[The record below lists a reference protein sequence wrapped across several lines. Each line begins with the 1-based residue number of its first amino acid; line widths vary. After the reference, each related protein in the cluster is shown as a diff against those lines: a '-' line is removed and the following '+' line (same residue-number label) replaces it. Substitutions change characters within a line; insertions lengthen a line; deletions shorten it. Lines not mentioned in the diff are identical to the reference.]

1 MAPLFVNNYKPGSIQ
16 SSTEPITNPWNFIL
30 PVPECIE
37 TSRVKLVPFVPSI
50 HVEPWHAVI
59 HQNPTFMQYVPFKL
73 DTLEDIF
80 AFYRTTIH
88 DDPHNLSFAI
98 INKTGATSND
108 DGAPADGTMAGII
121 GAVHCIPQHLKVE
134 IGPVIIFPAYQGTH
148 VTKHAIGAMLKYWLD
163 VPSQGGMGFRRVAW
177 TANPMNKASIR
188 IAEKMGFKREGEMRW
203 TWVLVEGKPGK
214 DVDVEGDRGVGKGRD
229 TAVLSLC
236 CDDWED
242 GLREQVL
249 KLIET

>member
-1 MAPLFVNNYKPGSIQ
+1 MTPLFVNNYKPGSIQ
-16 SSTEPITNPWNFIL
+16 EVSSTEPIPNPWNFVL

-50 HVEPWHAVI
+50 HIEPWQTVTL
-59 HQNPTFMQYVPFKL
+59 QNPTLMQYIPFKL
-73 DTLEDIF
+73 NRLEDN
-80 AFYRTTIH
+80 YRTVIH
-88 DDPHNLSFAI
+88 NDPRNLLFAI
-98 INKTGATSND
+98 ITKTGAATND
-108 DGAPADGTMAGII
+108 DNTPADGTMVGVI
-121 GAVHCIPQHLKVE
+121 GVVYCTPQHLKVE
-134 IGPVIIFPAYQGTH
+134 IGPVIVFPAYQGTH

-177 TANPMNKASIR
+177 TANPVNQASIK
-188 IAEKMGFKREGEMRW
+188 IAEKMGFKKEGEMRW
-203 TWVLVEGKPGK
+203 TWVLMEGKPGK
-214 DVDVEGDRGVGKGRD
+214 GVEGDRGIGKGRD

-236 CDDWED
+236 CDDWEN

>member
-1 MAPLFVNNYKPGSIQ
+1 MAPLFVNNYKPQ
-16 SSTEPITNPWNFIL
+16 EASSTEPITKPNFIL

-37 TSRVKLVPFVPSI
+37 TSRVKLVPFVPSV

-59 HQNPTFMQYVPFKL
+59 LQNPTFMQYVPYKL
-73 DTLEDIF
+73 DTLDDILV
-80 AFYRTTIH
+80 FYRTIIH
-88 DDPHNLSFAI
+88 DNPQHLSFAI
-98 INKTGATSND
+98 IDKTGAAAND
-108 DGAPADGTMAGII
+108 NSAPADGTMAGII
-121 GAVHCIPQHLKVE
+121 GAVDCIPQHLKVE
-134 IGPVIIFPAYQGTH
+134 IGPVIVFPAYQGTH

-177 TANPMNKASIR
+177 TANSLNRPSIR

-214 DVDVEGDRGVGKGRD
+214 DVKGDRGVGKGRD
-229 TAVLSLC
+229 TTVLSLC
-236 CDDWED
+236 CDDWES

>member
-1 MAPLFVNNYKPGSIQ
+1 MTPLFVNNYKPGSIQ
-16 SSTEPITNPWNFIL
+16 EASSTEPIPNPWNFVL

-50 HVEPWHAVI
+50 HIEHWQTVTL
-59 HQNPTFMQYVPFKL
+59 QNPTLMQYIPFEL
-73 DTLEDIF
+73 DRLEDN
-80 AFYRTTIH
+80 YRTVIH
-88 DDPHNLSFAI
+88 DDPRNLLFAI
-98 INKTGATSND
+98 ITKTGTTAND
-108 DGAPADGTMAGII
+108 DSTPADGTMVGVI
-121 GAVHCIPQHLKVE
+121 GVVYCTPQHLKVE
-134 IGPVIIFPAYQGTH
+134 IGPVVVFPAYQGTH

-177 TANPMNKASIR
+177 TANPVNQASIKV
-188 IAEKMGFKREGEMRW
+188 AEKMGFKKEGEMRW
-203 TWVLVEGKPGK
+203 TWVLMEGKPGK
-214 DVDVEGDRGVGKGRD
+214 DVEGDRGIGKGRD

-236 CDDWED
+236 CDDWEN